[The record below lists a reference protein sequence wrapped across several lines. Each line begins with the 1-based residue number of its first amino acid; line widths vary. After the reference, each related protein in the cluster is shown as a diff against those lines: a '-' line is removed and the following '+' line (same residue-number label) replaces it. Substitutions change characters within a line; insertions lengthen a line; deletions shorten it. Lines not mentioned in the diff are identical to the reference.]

1 MAASERDMPSVNQ
14 PLDRWAEALLDAAL
28 QRHTLW
34 CLRHG
39 LGAQVSDCREQISS
53 LRLRLAALV
62 AFMAGSGVLGGA
74 AGAAV
79 VRYVLGG

>member
-1 MAASERDMPSVNQ
+1 MSGMPNISE
-14 PLDRWAEALLDAAL
+14 PLDDWAAKLLDAAL

-39 LGAQVSDCREQISS
+39 MGPQIAEVRADVARMK
-53 LRLRLAALV
+53 LRLVALL
-62 AFMAGSGVLGGA
+62 AFMAGSGLLGGA

-79 VRYVLGG
+79 IKYVFRGG

>member
-1 MAASERDMPSVNQ
+1 MADGPEITE
-14 PLDRWAEALLDAAL
+14 PLDKWAGKLLDAAL

-34 CLRHG
+34 CMQHG
-39 LGAQVSDCREQISS
+39 MGPQIAEVRADLSRMK
-53 LRLRLAALV
+53 LRLVALL
-62 AFMAGSGVLGGA
+62 AFMAGSGLLGGA